1 MIENINVDLLNK
13 VSDEIKF
20 VECKVKDAIGV
31 FLIDEK
37 YTGGSLWHVSV
48 SGVDF
53 ESEESIKTF
62 LNEFSDQGESE
73 SFEYLEEAKEA
84 YDQIVN

>member
-48 SGVDF
+48 SDVDF

-73 SFEYLEEAKEA
+73 SFEDLEEAKEA